1 MNDKT
6 RLLFVWLTIFSTV
19 ALHAESKPSDPK
31 NKQFKFTFE
40 QVLGAPFPSL
50 LQASPAKGRF
60 VWVFNAEG
68 KRNIWIAEPFE
79 PNGKYTARQIT
90 RYTEDDGQEIS
101 ELSWTPNAESVVYV
115 RGGGA

>member
-1 MNDKT
+1 MCKG
-6 RLLFVWLTIFSTV
+6 I
-19 ALHAESKPSDPK
+19 KDPLREIITSVGSGMRG
-31 NKQFKFTFE
+31 N
-40 QVLGAPFPSL
+40 
-50 LQASPAKGRF
+50 
-60 VWVFNAEG
+60 